1 MEILIDNHIVLL
13 ENKIDFIKIYFYY
26 DNNLKCTDFLY
37 DIKNK
42 KFFAFSNNNFLT
54 SRQETLLK
62 TKIEKYIKNYKRAV
76 K

>member
-1 MEILIDNHIVLL
+1 MKILIDNHIVLL

-26 DNNLKCTDFLY
+26 DNNLKCTNFLY

-54 SRQETLLK
+54 NRQENLLK
-62 TKIEKYIKNYKRAV
+62 TKIEKYIKNSKKAV